1 MHVLICDD
9 DGATR
14 FLTKRLLTRRAGCTF
29 AECGDGAA
37 ALRLIGE
44 QHFDLVLL
52 DVEMPKVDGLEAL
65 KMIRSTPASSK
76 LPVIMLSKE
85 RREEVVVQL
94 VALGVSGYILKPMK
108 PDRLLSAVEQV
119 VGPPPMAPSVPS
131 VPFPD
136 LGPGAS
142 VPMALA
148 AEPPLPPGDPI
159 GQKPAGES
167 ETGYTEQA
175 IQT

>member
-52 DVEMPKVDGLEAL
+52 DVEMPHVDGLEAL
-65 KMIRSTPASSK
+65 TVIRKTPASAK

-108 PDRLLSAVEQV
+108 PDKLLSAVEHV
-119 VGPPPMAPSVPS
+119 VGPAPVAPSVL
-131 VPFPD
+131 VPD
-136 LGPGAS
+136 LGS
-142 VPMALA
+142 VAPAPAAIA
-148 AEPPLPPGDPI
+148 AEPPVPPDVPL
-159 GQKPAGES
+159 GQKPTAEA
-167 ETGYTEQA
+167 ETGYTDQA